1 MLDLSHGEIAIMTNS
16 LSLRHNSIRRRG
28 FTLIELLVVIAIISV
43 LIALLLPAVQSAR
56 ETARRAQCTNNL
68 KQLGLA
74 IHNYISINNVMPPAT
89 FPRDAIPGYGYPYDF
104 SVFIRLLPQLEQQPL
119 FNATNFSLTA
129 WNGDNITVDST
140 VLSILNCPSD
150 TNSPVPASVANAD
163 GNYFPGIPAQ
173 GNWQVPHTSYAGMAG
188 PFLYWNFDLNAY
200 TWQGQKTMLG
210 VIYPL
215 SSTSMAAITDGTS
228 NTILFA
234 EVASSKAYPDSDM
247 SGACRID
254 FTAWWFAGDPYDCQT
269 AAWWPPNCNQKV
281 IGFPE
286 YGSINIVAS
295 RHPGG
300 VNCGISDGSVR
311 FVKSSIDSW
320 IVDPIGNSPSLTF
333 TAAPDYLPS
342 LVPGQRVGV
351 WQALSTRAGGEV
363 ISSDSY

>member
-1 MLDLSHGEIAIMTNS
+1 MTSFRPSGYNS
-16 LSLRHNSIRRRG
+16 TSRPG

-56 ETARRAQCTNNL
+56 EAARRVQCVNNL

-74 IHNYISINNVMPPAT
+74 THNYIDANNVIPPAT
-89 FPRDAIPGYGYPYDF
+89 YPRDAIPGYGYPYDF
-104 SVFIRLLPQLEQQPL
+104 SPFVRLLPQIEQQTL

-140 VLSILNCPSD
+140 VLNALICPSD
-150 TNSPVPASVANAD
+150 ANPPVPVAIANAD
-163 GNYFPGIPAQ
+163 GTYFPGIPPQ

-188 PFLYWNFDLNAY
+188 PFLYWNFDLTTY

-210 VIYPL
+210 LIYPL
-215 SSTSMAAITDGTS
+215 SNVSLAGITDGTS

-234 EVASSKAYPDSDM
+234 EVASSKAYPDSDT
-247 SGACRID
+247 SGASRID
-254 FTAWWFAGDPYDCQT
+254 FTAWWFVGDPYDCQT
-269 AAWWPPNCNQKV
+269 SAAWPPNCNQKT

-286 YGSINIVAS
+286 YGSQVIVGS

-300 VNCGISDGSVR
+300 VNCGFADGSVR
-311 FVKSSIDSW
+311 FIKGSIDTW
-320 IVDPIGNSPSLTF
+320 TIDPIGHSPSISY

-342 LVPGQRVGV
+342 LVPGQKVGV

-363 ISSDSY
+363 VSADAY

>member
-1 MLDLSHGEIAIMTNS
+1 
-16 LSLRHNSIRRRG
+16 
-28 FTLIELLVVIAIISV
+28 
-43 LIALLLPAVQSAR
+43 
-56 ETARRAQCTNNL
+56 
-68 KQLGLA
+68 
-74 IHNYISINNVMPPAT
+74 
-89 FPRDAIPGYGYPYDF
+89 
-104 SVFIRLLPQLEQQPL
+104 VFIRLLPQLEQQPL
-119 FNATNFSLTA
+119 YNATNFSLTA

-140 VLSILNCPSD
+140 VLSVLICPSD
-150 TNSPVPASVANAD
+150 ANPPVPVRVANAD

-188 PFLYWNFDLNAY
+188 PFLYWNFDLTTY

-215 SSTSMAAITDGTS
+215 SSTSIAAITDGTS

-234 EVASSKAYPDSDM
+234 EVASSKGYPDSDT

-269 AAWWPPNCNQKV
+269 SAWWPPNCNQKV

-286 YGSINIVAS
+286 YGSQDIVAS

-300 VNCGISDGSVR
+300 VHCGIADGSVR
-311 FVKSSIDSW
+311 FVKGSIDSW
-320 IVDPIGNSPSLTF
+320 TVDPIGNSPSLTF

-342 LVPGQRVGV
+342 LVPGQKVGV
-351 WQALSTRAGGEV
+351 WQALATRAGGEI
-363 ISSDSY
+363 ISSDAY